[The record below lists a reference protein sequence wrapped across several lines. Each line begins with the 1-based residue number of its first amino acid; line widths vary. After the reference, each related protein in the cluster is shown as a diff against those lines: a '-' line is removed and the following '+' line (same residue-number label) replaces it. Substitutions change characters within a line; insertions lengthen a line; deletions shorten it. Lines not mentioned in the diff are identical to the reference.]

1 MAKTK
6 TRKKTIRREAFEG
19 VEPLDEERPNLGQ
32 LIENGLLMLM
42 PLIVER
48 IVASSTAPTRH
59 EPAAQVFPS
68 APIYRDVR
76 ATSIADLVLAR
87 CEAAP
92 PVRTPLCGER
102 YVPRRWISCPY
113 CGHLLQAPVQ

>member
-19 VEPLDEERPNLGQ
+19 VEPLDALDEERPNLGR

-48 IVASSTAPTRH
+48 IVASATAPERH
-59 EPAAQVFPS
+59 
-68 APIYRDVR
+68 
-76 ATSIADLVLAR
+76 
-87 CEAAP
+87 P
-92 PVRTPLCGER
+92 PVSVNDDANRAYGIGLKDATER
-102 YVPRRWISCPY
+102 IMQFVPV
-113 CGHLLQAPVQ
+113 PVPGCACSACKSLEIYADKFGRARVQ